1 MCYHDIIYIMYMEYI
16 LNERTYSRFRISNKN
31 LEKIKARATNI
42 NQIVDNVISEVL
54 QKLESYEKKRAIQ

>member
-1 MCYHDIIYIMYMEYI
+1 MYMEYI

-42 NQIVDNVISEVL
+42 NQTVDNVIGEVL
-54 QKLESYEKKRAIQ
+54 QKLESYEKKESNSINIDPY

>member
-42 NQIVDNVISEVL
+42 NQTVDNVISEVL